1 MGIVIAGRDRI
12 ALFAGEPT
20 LLAREGDTVGN
31 ERVTVIDARAVLLE
45 GPSGPRIVEPS
56 ADPAT
61 RAAQPGITSLPALID
76 PYRREK
82 ETENDQ

>member
-20 LLAREGDTVGN
+20 LLAREGDTVGT
-31 ERVTVIDARAVLLE
+31 ERITVIDPRAVLLD
-45 GPSGPRIVEPS
+45 GPSGPRVVEPS

-61 RAAQPGITSLPALID
+61 RAAQHGMTPLPALID
-76 PYRREK
+76 PYRRER